1 MLYRDKNCICAACE
15 SVWLA
20 LEVKNV
26 DYITVLVD
34 KQQHNN
40 GHEDNEDQQFMLPR
54 IKWPSTSNNDN
65 SSSSS
70 NKDVDNNTSDPVQL
84 LEQIQSRYPNKPP
97 QFYPPLSSAV
107 DASRCNILRL
117 PGVMPRNSDTNLMS
131 LAPYL
136 FRTDGTL
143 VKPSSHAVSLEEVE
157 EMQEEYYLGDFLCG
171 KAITA
176 ADLIWAPYLERY
188 AVQLPLVYGNKARL
202 NPRNRNVY
210 GEVDNWYK
218 VMEREVPA
226 YSCRV
231 MGDDRHWRK
240 CLEVATNIHNERAV
254 DDEERV
260 CLPDVLPEQSG
271 GFIKTNKKNGVVN
284 NDKAGEI
291 WSEYCSQRPWL
302 APTPG
307 GEVALF
313 LMRNRE
319 NIVNA
324 AIATSGDYFDSNT
337 AADESLREVIQVL
350 LEWDSYFDQSSEE
363 EETAQPL
370 SERGLGMALFVAEE
384 MIEVPRDLG
393 MIPVGVLWE
402 VIRSCDGIGG
412 LVSGVVGEQQAG
424 AVV

>member
-1 MLYRDKNCICAACE
+1 VLYRDKECICAACE

-26 DYITVLVD
+26 EYVTVLVD
-34 KQQHNN
+34 KQNH
-40 GHEDNEDQQFMLPR
+40 DDADQLMLPR
-54 IKWPSTSNNDN
+54 ITWHDDATINAKS
-65 SSSSS
+65 
-70 NKDVDNNTSDPVQL
+70 TSDPVQL
-84 LEQIQSRYPNKPP
+84 LEQIQRRYPDITP

-117 PGVMPRNSDTNLMS
+117 PGVMPRNSDMHLMS

-136 FRTDGTL
+136 YRTDGTL
-143 VKPSSHAVSLEEVE
+143 VNPSSHTVSLEEVE

-171 KAITA
+171 KTITA

-188 AVQLPLVYGNKARL
+188 AVQLPIVYRNKARL

-218 VMEREVPA
+218 VMENEVAA

-231 MGDDRHWRK
+231 MGDARHWRQ
-240 CLEVATNIHNERAV
+240 CLEVATRIHNERAV
-254 DDEERV
+254 GEEERV
-260 CLPDVLPEQSG
+260 CLPNVPEERG
-271 GFIKTNKKNGVVN
+271 WWMKKTKKNKDN
-284 NDKAGEI
+284 NNKAAGEI

-313 LMRNRE
+313 MMRNRE
-319 NIVNA
+319 NIVDA
-324 AIATSGDYFDSNT
+324 AVAALDDCFDSDT
-337 AADESLREVIQVL
+337 ADESLREVIQVL
-350 LEWDSYFDQSSEE
+350 LEWDIYFDQSSEE
-363 EETAQPL
+363 ETALPL
-370 SERGLGMALFVAEE
+370 SERGLRMALFVAEE
-384 MIEVPRDLG
+384 MIQVPRDLG

-402 VIRSCDGIGG
+402 VIRSCDGIVGESVG
-412 LVSGVVGEQQAG
+412 SGVGVQAPG

>member
-1 MLYRDKNCICAACE
+1 MLYRDKDCICAACE

-26 DYITVLVD
+26 EYVTVLVD
-34 KQQHNN
+34 KNN
-40 GHEDNEDQQFMLPR
+40 ASEDDDGDEQISMLPR
-54 IKWPSTSNNDN
+54 ISWPSTTDDDE
-65 SSSSS
+65 S
-70 NKDVDNNTSDPVQL
+70 NKNDHDTTTTTTTDPVKL
-84 LEQIQSRYPNKPP
+84 LEQIQSRYPDTAP

-107 DASRCNILRL
+107 DASRCNIMRL

-131 LAPYL
+131 YAPYL
-136 FRTDGTL
+136 FRDDGTL

-176 ADLIWAPYLERY
+176 ADIIWAPYLERY
-188 AVQLPLVYGNKARL
+188 AVQLPIVYRNKARL

-231 MGDDRHWRK
+231 MGDAKHWRK
-240 CLEVATNIHNERAV
+240 CLEVATKIHNERAV
-254 DDEERV
+254 GDDERV
-260 CLPDVLPEQSG
+260 SLPDVPDQSG
-271 GFIKTNKKNGVVN
+271 WWVKKNSVA
-284 NDKAGEI
+284 KAGEI

-307 GEVALF
+307 GEVSLF
-313 LMRNRE
+313 MIRHRE
-319 NIVNA
+319 MIVDA
-324 AIATSGDYFDSNT
+324 AVAASLGDCFDDENT
-337 AADESLREVIQVL
+337 ADEALREVIQVL
-350 LEWDSYFDQSSEE
+350 LEWDVYFDQSSE

-370 SERGLGMALFVAEE
+370 SESGLRMALFAAEE
-384 MIEVPRDLG
+384 MIQVPRDLG

-402 VIRSCDGIGG
+402 VIRSCD
-412 LVSGVVGEQQAG
+412 E
-424 AVV
+424 

>member
-1 MLYRDKNCICAACE
+1 MLYRDKDCICAACE

-26 DYITVLVD
+26 DYVTVLVD
-34 KQQHNN
+34 TNAASD
-40 GHEDNEDQQFMLPR
+40 ETMVPR
-54 IKWPSTSNNDN
+54 ISWPDTNNDD
-65 SSSSS
+65 S
-70 NKDVDNNTSDPVQL
+70 NTDSNGTTDPVEL
-84 LEQIQSRYPNKPP
+84 LEQIQARYPDNTP

-107 DASRCNILRL
+107 DASRCNIMRL

-136 FRTDGTL
+136 YRTDGTL
-143 VKPSSHAVSLEEVE
+143 VKASSHSVSLEEIE

-188 AVQLPLVYGNKARL
+188 AVQLPMVYPNKGRL

-218 VMEREVPA
+218 IMEREVPA

-231 MGDDRHWRK
+231 RGDARHWRK
-240 CLEVATNIHNERAV
+240 CLEVATNVHNERAV
-254 DDEERV
+254 EDEERV
-260 CLPDVLPEQSG
+260 SLTNVPEESG
-271 GFIKTNKKNGVVN
+271 WWMAKKSGVNTNN
-284 NDKAGEI
+284 KAGEI

-313 LMRNRE
+313 MIRNRE
-319 NIVNA
+319 MIVDA
-324 AIATSGDYFDSNT
+324 AVT
-337 AADESLREVIQVL
+337 AALGNGDCFDVDTADEALREVIQVL
-350 LEWDSYFDQSSEE
+350 LEWDVYFDQSSE

-370 SERGLGMALFVAEE
+370 SERGLRMALFVAED
-384 MIEVPRDLG
+384 MIQVPRDLG
-393 MIPVGVLWE
+393 MISVGVLWE
-402 VIRSCDGIGG
+402 IIWSC
-412 LVSGVVGEQQAG
+412 EG
-424 AVV
+424 AAVA